1 MSEFFALNFLL
12 ALVWS
17 AISGKFTGLN
27 LIVGFALGSFVLL
40 IARKALGSEAY
51 LTRLWRSFGFILFF
65 LKELL
70 LSSFRVAWEVVTPD
84 NKIRPGVVGIELDED
99 TTDFQATLLAN
110 TITLTPGTL
119 SVDIISDKEDPS
131 KRILYIHAMYINDAE
146 RLRKDIKENFET
158 RAKEVLVNA

>member
-27 LIVGFALGSFVLL
+27 LMVGFALGSFVLL
-40 IARKALGSEAY
+40 ITKRALGSGDY
-51 LTRLWRSFGFILFF
+51 LTRLWRIFSFILFF

-70 LSSFRVAWEVVTPD
+70 LSSFRVAWEVITPD
-84 NKIRPGVVGIELDED
+84 HKINPGVVGIELDED
-99 TTDFQATLLAN
+99 ITDLQATLLAN

-119 SVDIISDKEDPS
+119 SLDIISDKDNPN
-131 KRILYIHAMYINDAE
+131 KRILYIHAMYITDVKQ
-146 RLRKDIKENFET
+146 LRKDIKEQFET
-158 RAKEVLVNA
+158 RAKEVLANA

>member
-1 MSEFFALNFLL
+1 MSEFFTLNFLL

-27 LIVGFALGSFVLL
+27 LMVGFALGSLVLL
-40 IARKALGSEAY
+40 ITRRALGSEDY
-51 LTRLWRSFGFILFF
+51 LTRLWRTFGFILFF

-70 LSSFRVAWEVVTPD
+70 ISSFRVAWEVVTPD
-84 NKIRPGVVGIELDED
+84 NKIRPGVVGIALDED

-119 SVDIISDKEDPS
+119 SLDIISDKDNPN
-131 KRILYIHAMYINDAE
+131 KRILYIHAMYIKNVKQ
-146 RLRKDIKENFET
+146 LRKDIKEKFET
-158 RAKEVLVNA
+158 RAKGVLADA

>member
-27 LIVGFALGSFVLL
+27 LMVGFALGSFVLL
-40 IARKALGSEAY
+40 ITREALGSGDY
-51 LTRLWRSFGFILFF
+51 LTRLWRSLGFILFF

-70 LSSFRVAWEVVTPD
+70 LSSLRVAWEVITPD
-84 NKIRPGVVGIELDED
+84 HKIHPGVVGIELDED

-119 SVDIISDKEDPS
+119 SLDIISDKENPN
-131 KRILYIHAMYINDAE
+131 KRILYIHAMYIKDVK

-158 RAKEVLVNA
+158 RAKEVLDNA

>member
-27 LIVGFALGSFVLL
+27 LMVGFALGSFVLL
-40 IARKALGSEAY
+40 LAKKALGSGGY
-51 LTRLWRSFGFILFF
+51 LTRLWRSFSFVLFF

-70 LSSFRVAWEVVTPD
+70 LSSFRVAWEVLTPD
-84 NKIRPGVVGIELDED
+84 NKIKPGVVGVELDED
-99 TTDFQATLLAN
+99 ITDFQATLLAN

-119 SVDIISDKEDPS
+119 SLDIISDKENPN
-131 KRILYIHAMYINDAE
+131 KRILYIHAMYIANAKQ
-146 RLRKDIKENFET
+146 LRKDIKEKFEV
-158 RAKEVLVNA
+158 RAKEVLDSA